1 MDAVVIPA
9 DPKNWS
15 ESSTSMLVNV
25 RVHVL
30 REHDQHQDHKDDKEG
45 ESAHGAPDSEAA
57 RVLRLGNLI
66 LIFLITVIS
75 AHTVDDAVKHLKNSS
90 YKAELSGRA

>member
-75 AHTVDDAVKHLKNSS
+75 AHTVDDAVKHSKNSS